1 MYLWSLRDPIV
12 WDVFLHFDFNGGI
25 ESGGEKYLFLDIGS
39 FYSCDE
45 AQVGN
50 DSFKHE
56 PNMTSGEEK

>member
-1 MYLWSLRDPIV
+1 M
-12 WDVFLHFDFNGGI
+12 FLHFDFNGGI